1 MKNYCVTITHPAVA
15 DLLVEASSRD
25 EAIDK
30 ARIMLAYG
38 AGVEFEVNIDD
49 PAKVNIF
56 ASEEGGDRA
65 AATQERNCPDLKEFV
80 VALDAI
86 SHKEVPLHAA
96 SAEAAIAQAREMYFR
111 TDALDFC
118 DGDVERVTATI
129 VEDEAHE
136 KEAIDLKLRY
146 LTELVREIRNN
157 PAPDELV
164 AGIIKSGLDDI
175 FAARE

>member
-1 MKNYCVTITHPAVA
+1 MKNYYVTITHPAVA
-15 DLLVEASSRD
+15 DLLVEASSKD

-30 ARIMLAYG
+30 ARIMLTYD
-38 AGVEFEVNIDD
+38 AGVEFKVNIDN
-49 PAKVNIF
+49 PAMVSIC
-56 ASEEGGDRA
+56 ASEESSNRA
-65 AATQERNCPDLKEFV
+65 AAAQERSCSDLKAFV

-96 SAEAAIAQAREMYFR
+96 SAEAAIAQACEMYFQ

-129 VEDEAHE
+129 VESEAHE
-136 KEAIDLKLRY
+136 KEATDPKLRY
-146 LTELVREIRNN
+146 LTDLVREIRNN
-157 PAPDELV
+157 PEPDELV
-164 AGIIKSGLDDI
+164 AGIIKRGLDEI